1 MSLCPL
7 VCSPIDPHAH
17 CISYPCPKT
26 FLNTNW
32 ISHFGK
38 TFHTVQPRSKLLL
51 SCGPKRKDAKTCLAC
66 RSPFCTPRAG
76 TSAHL
81 PIGQRQGARLLDGI
95 SAWLSQAAHLRPR
108 QVSASSRRCWSRL
121 PTCFLTSYEQSSTP
135 TCTYLNASRT

>member
-7 VCSPIDPHAH
+7 VCSPIEPHGH
-17 CISYPCPKT
+17 CISDPCSKT
-26 FLNTNW
+26 ITQTNW
-32 ISHFGK
+32 ISHLGK
-38 TFHTVQPRSKLLL
+38 NFHTVQPRSKLLL
-51 SCGPKRKDAKTCLAC
+51 SCGTRRKDAKTCLAN
-66 RSPFCTPRAG
+66 RSTFCTPRAG

-81 PIGQRQGARLLDGI
+81 PIGQRKGARLLDGI

-108 QVSASSRRCWSRL
+108 RVSASSPRYWSSP